1 MTLEAQQEALRRRA
15 ERIADAAHKTRA
27 WVNEVR
33 DNAQS
38 VADEADSLIA
48 EARRTES
55 LGRKLARSAGRRMCV
70 GVYGASQQGKSYLVS
85 VLARPPGKSEL
96 RARFGDETRDFVREI
111 NPQGGKE
118 STG

>member
-1 MTLEAQQEALRRRA
+1 MA
-15 ERIADAAHKTRA
+15 
-27 WVNEVR
+27 N
-33 DNAQS
+33 
-38 VADEADSLIA
+38 EADSLIA

-55 LGRKLARSAGRRMCV
+55 LARKLARSAGRRMCV

-96 RARFGDETRDFVREI
+96 RTRFGEETRDFVREI

-118 STG
+118 STGLVTRFSTVPSGGDTDPKQPNDAKKAFRLSLR